1 MLTGAGVSAPSGIP
15 TFRGDEGLW
24 RRHRAEDLATPEGF
38 ARDPRL
44 VWEWYDWR
52 RGLIAAAEP
61 NAAHH
66 VLARWQR
73 RFQRCTIATQNVD
86 GLHERAGADVL
97 RLHGSI
103 WRVACHRRC
112 ASSPRD
118 WEDHRVPIEPLPPS
132 CPYCGG
138 LLRPAVV
145 WFGEPLD
152 TDVFAQAYE
161 AAASCEVFLIIGTSA
176 QVQPAA
182 SLWEHAR
189 RAGAFVIEINPTR
202 TVASDDVDVS
212 IQADAAHALASID
225 AALDAAA
232 DA

>member
-66 VLARWQR
+66 VSLR
-73 RFQRCTIATQNVD
+73 RLTLHSSLRRTSTACTS
-86 GLHERAGADVL
+86 AGADVL
-97 RLHGSI
+97 RSPRLLDLA
-103 WRVACHRRC
+103 RVAKWRCVLARC
-112 ASSPRD
+112 ATGKIYRANRAAAPC
-118 WEDHRVPIEPLPPS
+118 PA
-132 CPYCGG
+132 PYCVAASQARAGSAS
-138 LLRPAVV
+138 R
-145 WFGEPLD
+145 FD
-152 TDVFAQAYE
+152 TGRVRIVAYE

-225 AALDAAA
+225 AALGAAA